1 MKQRWE
7 SIPPTNFEQRHL
19 PCIYVVDYSGSM
31 EGEPIQNL
39 NNAMKHFV
47 GEYAHNEALMG
58 RLDVCIISFA
68 DEVKIEVGFRPGA
81 NYEAPELTAS
91 GLTSLN
97 QAILTALDAAD
108 ARIEEY
114 EELGIRYSRPMV
126 FVITDGYATDDQLE
140 LTAVDRM
147 RQYISARRISFL
159 PIAIGYA
166 DEQRLQKYYPDEY
179 SHKPVPKLSYQLFK
193 EIFSWSIPYADN
205 CSKGINEEFLDTM
218 PVPSDIDIRLEL

>member
-1 MKQRWE
+1 MKQLWE
-7 SIPPTNFEQRHL
+7 SIPPNNSEHRHL
-19 PCIYVVDYSGSM
+19 PCIYVVDHSGSM

-47 GEYAHNEALMG
+47 SEYAHNEGLIG

-108 ARIEEY
+108 ARIAEY
-114 EELGIRYSRPMV
+114 EEAGIRYSRPMV
-126 FVITDGYATDDQLE
+126 FVITDGYATDEQLE
-140 LTAVDRM
+140 LTAVDKM
-147 RQYISARRISFL
+147 RQYISDRRISFL
-159 PIAIGYA
+159 PIAIGNA
-166 DEQRLQKYYPDEY
+166 HEQSLQMYYPVEY
-179 SHKPVPKLSYQLFK
+179 TQKPVPKLSYQLFK

-205 CSKGINEEFLDTM
+205 CSKGIDTGFVESM
-218 PVPSDIDIRLEL
+218 PVPSGIYLEI